1 MSEKSLSELLEEL
14 HDELGKTQAM
24 DEKGRQLLRHLDKDI
39 RELLERSGDVEA
51 DESMM
56 ERFQEAVD
64 HFEITYPRLTTAL
77 SHMMSIL
84 SNAGI

>member
-1 MSEKSLSELLEEL
+1 MSDKNLSELLEEL
-14 HDELGKTQAM
+14 HDELGKTNAM

-51 DESMM
+51 DASML

-64 HFEITYPRLTTAL
+64 HFEITYPRLTAAL

>member
-1 MSEKSLSELLEEL
+1 MSDKNLSELLEEL
-14 HDELGKTQAM
+14 HDELGKTNAM

-51 DESMM
+51 DESML

-64 HFEITYPRLTTAL
+64 HFEITYPRLTAAL